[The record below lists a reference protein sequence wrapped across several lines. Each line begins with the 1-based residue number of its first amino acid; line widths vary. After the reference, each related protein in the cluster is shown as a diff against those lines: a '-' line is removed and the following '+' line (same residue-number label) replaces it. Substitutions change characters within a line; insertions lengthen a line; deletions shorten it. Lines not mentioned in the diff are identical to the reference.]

1 MYMIILEWFHW
12 KRVKVHCIRNV
23 ISLLASGQLVK
34 QAECRM
40 LAKKGREGTVNVGNG
55 TADDDKNKKRPNSY
69 VNAQ

>member
-1 MYMIILEWFHW
+1 M
-12 KRVKVHCIRNV
+12 
-23 ISLLASGQLVK
+23 K